1 MKKRLS
7 NADVARVLYLI
18 SEMLDLLG
26 KDTFKI
32 RAYQRA
38 ARSIEL
44 MPIEI
49 SRVYKEGGLKGL
61 EGISGV
67 GESIAEKIEELLKTG
82 KLGYYED
89 LKKKVPVQA
98 DLLMKIPGI
107 GPKKIKK
114 LNKALGIKTI
124 GDLRKAAKAHKI
136 AKVPGFGEES
146 EKDILEGLGLMK
158 KARGRIPWK
167 GAKKI
172 SDPIVRSLKGMK
184 EVKQIEVVGSFRR
197 KRPTIRDIDIIVLSK
212 KPKPIIDK
220 FTKLKSVKK
229 VFAKGSDKGSIALE
243 SGVNADL
250 RVFPRES
257 YGAGLLYFTGSK
269 QYNIDL
275 RKVAMK
281 KGWKLNEYGLF
292 DKKTGKM
299 IAGKSEREI
308 CKKLGV
314 KFRKPEDREI

>member
-44 MPIEI
+44 MPIEV
-49 SRVYKEGGLKGL
+49 SRVYKKGGIKGL

-89 LKKKVPVQA
+89 LKKRVPVQV

-167 GAKKI
+167 EAKKI
-172 SDPIVRSLKGMK
+172 SDPIVRSLKG
-184 EVKQIEVVGSFRR
+184 ISF
-197 KRPTIRDIDIIVLSK
+197 LC
-212 KPKPIIDK
+212 
-220 FTKLKSVKK
+220 KSPY
-229 VFAKGSDKGSIALE
+229 
-243 SGVNADL
+243 N
-250 RVFPRES
+250 S
-257 YGAGLLYFTGSK
+257 Y
-269 QYNIDL
+269 I
-275 RKVAMK
+275 
-281 KGWKLNEYGLF
+281 LF
-292 DKKTGKM
+292 
-299 IAGKSEREI
+299 
-308 CKKLGV
+308 L
-314 KFRKPEDREI
+314 